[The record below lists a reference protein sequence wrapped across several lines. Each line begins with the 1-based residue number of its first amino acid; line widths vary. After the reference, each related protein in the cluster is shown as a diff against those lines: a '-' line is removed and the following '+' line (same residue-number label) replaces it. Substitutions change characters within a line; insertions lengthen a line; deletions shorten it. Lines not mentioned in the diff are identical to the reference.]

1 MPPESCGRKCD
12 ENSAGNH
19 WGNGDL
25 LWYPLI
31 GDFEGNGTSCYF
43 GHESL
48 GGKNVVFESNVT
60 VEDIKAMA
68 DTVCDYDDLSAPAAS
83 GSHGIDAVIIAPCSM
98 KTLSAVANG
107 YSDNLI
113 VRSADV
119 ALKERRPLL
128 LMARE
133 TPLTAIHLRNML
145 TVTEAG
151 GILIPP
157 MPAFYH
163 HPQTIEDVIDQS
175 VGKVLD
181 LLKISHDLY
190 RRWGE

>member
-1 MPPESCGRKCD
+1 MKI
-12 ENSAGNH
+12 
-19 WGNGDL
+19 L
-25 LWYPLI
+25 LGI
-31 GDFEGNGTSCYF
+31 TGATGICY
-43 GHESL
+43 GIRLLEILKETEHHVTLVMSPWAE
-48 GGKNVVFESNVT
+48 KNVVFESNVT

-181 LLKISHDLY
+181 LLNISHDLY

>member
-1 MPPESCGRKCD
+1 MKI
-12 ENSAGNH
+12 
-19 WGNGDL
+19 L
-25 LWYPLI
+25 LGI
-31 GDFEGNGTSCYF
+31 TGATGICY
-43 GHESL
+43 GIRLLEILKETEHHVTLVMSPWAE
-48 GGKNVVFESNVT
+48 KNVVFESNVT

-151 GILIPP
+151 GVLIPP

>member
-1 MPPESCGRKCD
+1 MKI
-12 ENSAGNH
+12 
-19 WGNGDL
+19 L
-25 LWYPLI
+25 LGI
-31 GDFEGNGTSCYF
+31 TGATGICY
-43 GHESL
+43 GIRLLEILKETEHHVTLVMSPWAE
-48 GGKNVVFESNVT
+48 KNVVFESNVT

-68 DTVCDYDDLSAPAAS
+68 DTVCDYGDFSAPAAS

-157 MPAFYH
+157 MPAF
-163 HPQTIEDVIDQS
+163 
-175 VGKVLD
+175 
-181 LLKISHDLY
+181 
-190 RRWGE
+190 

>member
-1 MPPESCGRKCD
+1 MKI
-12 ENSAGNH
+12 
-19 WGNGDL
+19 L
-25 LWYPLI
+25 LGI
-31 GDFEGNGTSCYF
+31 TGATGICY
-43 GHESL
+43 GIRLLEILKETEHHVTLVMSPWAE
-48 GGKNVVFESNVT
+48 KNVVFESNVT

-113 VRSADV
+113 VRSAVV

>member
-1 MPPESCGRKCD
+1 M
-12 ENSAGNH
+12 
-19 WGNGDL
+19 
-25 LWYPLI
+25 
-31 GDFEGNGTSCYF
+31 
-43 GHESL
+43 
-48 GGKNVVFESNVT
+48 VFESNVT

>member
-1 MPPESCGRKCD
+1 MKI
-12 ENSAGNH
+12 
-19 WGNGDL
+19 L
-25 LWYPLI
+25 LGI
-31 GDFEGNGTSCYF
+31 TGATGICY
-43 GHESL
+43 GIRLLEILKETEHHVTLVMSPWAE
-48 GGKNVVFESNVT
+48 KNVVFESNVT

>member
-1 MPPESCGRKCD
+1 MKI
-12 ENSAGNH
+12 
-19 WGNGDL
+19 L
-25 LWYPLI
+25 LGI
-31 GDFEGNGTSCYF
+31 TGATGICY
-43 GHESL
+43 GIRLLEILKETEHHVTLVMSPWAE
-48 GGKNVVFESNVT
+48 KNVMFESNVT

>member
-1 MPPESCGRKCD
+1 M
-12 ENSAGNH
+12 
-19 WGNGDL
+19 
-25 LWYPLI
+25 
-31 GDFEGNGTSCYF
+31 
-43 GHESL
+43 
-48 GGKNVVFESNVT
+48 VFESNVT

-157 MPAFYH
+157 MPAFFIII
-163 HPQTIEDVIDQS
+163 PKPLRMSLINLW
-175 VGKVLD
+175 GKVLD

>member
-1 MPPESCGRKCD
+1 MKI
-12 ENSAGNH
+12 
-19 WGNGDL
+19 L
-25 LWYPLI
+25 LGI
-31 GDFEGNGTSCYF
+31 TGATGICY
-43 GHESL
+43 GIRLLEILKETEHHVTLVMSPWAE
-48 GGKNVVFESNVT
+48 KNVVFESNVT

-163 HPQTIEDVIDQS
+163 HPQTIEDVIFQY

>member
-1 MPPESCGRKCD
+1 MKI
-12 ENSAGNH
+12 
-19 WGNGDL
+19 L
-25 LWYPLI
+25 LGI
-31 GDFEGNGTSCYF
+31 TGATGICY
-43 GHESL
+43 GIRLLEILKETEHHVTLVMSPWAE
-48 GGKNVVFESNVT
+48 KNVVFESNVT

-181 LLKISHDLY
+181 LLKTSHDLY

>member
-1 MPPESCGRKCD
+1 MKI
-12 ENSAGNH
+12 
-19 WGNGDL
+19 L
-25 LWYPLI
+25 LGI
-31 GDFEGNGTSCYF
+31 TGATGICY
-43 GHESL
+43 GIRLLEILKETEHHVTLVMSPWAE
-48 GGKNVVFESNVT
+48 KNVVFESNVT

-68 DTVCDYDDLSAPAAS
+68 DTICDYDDLSAPAAS

>member
-1 MPPESCGRKCD
+1 MKIFVGITGATGVRYGIRLLEVLKDTEHHVSLVVSPWAVRTLALETESTEDYVRSLAD
-12 ENSAGNH
+12 AVFDYE
-19 WGNGDL
+19 DL
-25 LWYPLI
+25 ASPV
-31 GDFEGNGTSCYF
+31 S
-43 GHESL
+43 
-48 GGKNVVFESNVT
+48 
-60 VEDIKAMA
+60 
-68 DTVCDYDDLSAPAAS
+68 S
-83 GSHGIDAVIIAPCSM
+83 GSHGIGAVVIAPCSM

-113 VRSADV
+113 VRCADV

-133 TPLTAIHLRNML
+133 TPLTSVHLKNML

-151 GILIPP
+151 GIMVPP

-163 HPQTIEDVIDQS
+163 NPQTIDDVVDQS

-181 LLKISHDLY
+181 LLRIPHELY

>member
-1 MPPESCGRKCD
+1 
-12 ENSAGNH
+12 
-19 WGNGDL
+19 
-25 LWYPLI
+25 
-31 GDFEGNGTSCYF
+31 
-43 GHESL
+43 
-48 GGKNVVFESNVT
+48 
-60 VEDIKAMA
+60 
-68 DTVCDYDDLSAPAAS
+68 
-83 GSHGIDAVIIAPCSM
+83 
-98 KTLSAVANG
+98 
-107 YSDNLI
+107 
-113 VRSADV
+113 
-119 ALKERRPLL
+119 
-128 LMARE
+128 MARE

>member
-1 MPPESCGRKCD
+1 MKI
-12 ENSAGNH
+12 
-19 WGNGDL
+19 L
-25 LWYPLI
+25 LGI
-31 GDFEGNGTSCYF
+31 TGATGICY
-43 GHESL
+43 GIRLLEILKETEHHVTLVMSPWAE
-48 GGKNVVFESNVT
+48 KNVVFESNVT

-107 YSDNLI
+107 YSDKLI

-133 TPLTAIHLRNML
+133 TPFTAIHL
-145 TVTEAG
+145 
-151 GILIPP
+151 
-157 MPAFYH
+157 
-163 HPQTIEDVIDQS
+163 
-175 VGKVLD
+175 
-181 LLKISHDLY
+181 
-190 RRWGE
+190 